1 MPGIAPR
8 LPIQRDS
15 ENGFGLIKTYSELI
29 KQNFKNLILTAPGE
43 RMMDPDFGVGIRNFL
58 FLSFS
63 EDTPEEIEEAL
74 VEQTSRYMP
83 FVRLGNLDIFEV
95 EDSQILSITIQYS
108 VPTVGVAD
116 RISLQA
122 SLRNNEIT
130 AI

>member
-29 KQNFKNLILTAPGE
+29 KQNFKNLILTSPGE
-43 RMMDPDFGVGIRNFL
+43 RMMDPEFGVGIRNFL
-58 FLSFS
+58 FLNFS
-63 EDTPEEIEEAL
+63 ENTPEEIEETL

>member
-29 KQNFKNLILTAPGE
+29 KQNFKNLILTSPGE
-43 RMMDPDFGVGIRNFL
+43 RMMDPEFGVGIRNFL

-63 EDTPEEIEEAL
+63 EDTPEEIEETL

-83 FVRLGNLDIFEV
+83 FVHLGDLDIFQV
-95 EDSQILSITIQYS
+95 EDSQILSITIHYS

>member
-29 KQNFKNLILTAPGE
+29 KQNFKNLILTVPGE
-43 RMMDPDFGVGIRNFL
+43 RMMDPEFGVGIRNFL
-58 FLSFS
+58 FLNFS
-63 EDTPEEIEEAL
+63 EDTPEQIEEAL

>member
-1 MPGIAPR
+1 MPGIAPK

-29 KQNFKNLILTAPGE
+29 KQNFKNLILTVPGE
-43 RMMDPDFGVGIRNFL
+43 RMMDPEFGVGIRNFL

-63 EDTPEEIEEAL
+63 EDTPEQIEEAL